1 MSVYPL
7 TMSRYISLVALL
19 WSSFD
24 DLYIRQGA
32 TTTGPCN
39 IFSVY
44 WEIHSEDPTSF
55 LAVDHTLM
63 WDLKNGTSGL
73 LLLDQSNT
81 ITLMHNNMSSV
92 WAFNRNYPSYVKNVD
107 SSHSSS
113 IDVLLNL
120 SRDAQNP
127 EKNYFSMYLNKENFC
142 AEKTVHLLED
152 QVLTLAI
159 VASDWFPVGVTRSFA
174 TQLEVVWNADYL
186 VGDESFVTL
195 VLYDVNGT
203 LLETLSSSGTVY
215 TFAALIPCTE
225 YRICLSTEETHN
237 LVCITGLTDPLPPT
251 NFTVLRANSSSVTV
265 YWDKPALGKYM
276 SFCLEAH
283 VIQPIVTLQPTLKK
297 FTLMQHGKEFT
308 ILGLPSC
315 QKVNIS
321 AWTVCESYERKP
333 SRTIF
338 AITVTG
344 PNETIRV
351 AHKRT
356 SDGVSLSWTE
366 PSMYHFVHIFVGE
379 KLHGSTRKSRYLV
392 TGLPS
397 CTENEFKLEALC
409 GKSSS
414 GIATIRDYTGPG
426 SISEMKL
433 QMDHN
438 GVVLVVTWKSLSRSN
453 ATFGYI
459 LHDTTNQSTE
469 VGEVSTTAIL
479 LMNQRNNT
487 EYHLKVFEKCQGEL
501 GEPSSIKFALY
512 SIETHEDKFPFSAV
526 RRVPALTAWTPT
538 NYSAEL
544 HHKTQ
549 QTSVDAVKSI
559 VQKLLSKCPRVKAVS
574 SDISTQSTTI
584 KVCLTV
590 SFENVTWAPNTSWT
604 GCFNLKDE
612 EYPSTGIICGSV
624 LGPTPVSANQDE
636 VPTKQDAISTE
647 RRNVGTTMKA
657 AKNEIMEYSRIH
669 LNGDEMQQVLP
680 TLGKENYSG
689 SEISVFCN
697 LEFMKVNVSKAYL
710 QRKIKQQ
717 AKLLL
722 NDGSCQDENTD
733 GDYYEFTVL
742 FEFPFCGGQ
751 MLVNESHITF
761 QHQLQ
766 NTYEPGTYITRS
778 DFTLIWQCFYVRD
791 TILTIH
797 DGPFSSTRSLIR
809 KMVKSGIKALRFSK
823 KVLLLY
829 VITLYMDD
837 SFLPSSA
844 VNGSVTFGLSEKLYI
859 EVKADIIDK
868 NFNKT
873 FLLKVVSCWATMT
886 PDPDEGQTYYFL
898 QNGCPVDPSF
908 KWHTPKD
915 AVAISRFSIQM
926 FVFASM
932 RESPIF
938 IHCSS
943 KICSSEKPED
953 CLTCTDIQ
961 LQQYVELLDRFLF
974 SSLEQR

>member
-414 GIATIRDYTGPG
+414 GIATIRDYT
-426 SISEMKL
+426 
-433 QMDHN
+433 
-438 GVVLVVTWKSLSRSN
+438 
-453 ATFGYI
+453 A
-459 LHDTTNQSTE
+459 
-469 VGEVSTTAIL
+469 
-479 LMNQRNNT
+479 
-487 EYHLKVFEKCQGEL
+487 
-501 GEPSSIKFALY
+501 
-512 SIETHEDKFPFSAV
+512 HEDKFPFSAV

-953 CLTCTDIQ
+953 CLTHCPVSEANQPESLMDSDTALNSRISVGPITIRPNST
-961 LQQYVELLDRFLF
+961 LIKSGGHLTLLHRYTITTVCGIVGSLFVFFLGTKIINAVLDCQKNRKAYRSGAHF
-974 SSLEQR
+974 MVYPKL